1 MLRLLRR
8 ALLPALLLALA
19 SLGQWPALAAAAP
32 PAPVD
37 DGEEKQV
44 VIVDSSGVLPRWLH
58 FNASAGAGWISAPA
72 RIRQRYEGGW
82 CFDGGLEA
90 RVHPRLRL
98 RLNGEYQMLPSIGKE
113 IYGID
118 NYYDA
123 NGVFHSDTL
132 AFEYLRRGWLGTGR
146 IEAQARVLP
155 HIWLLGGIGRGYL
168 GSGGRAFDF
177 ATPFETR
184 NVRFAGSSGWAWI
197 PMIGARYDFDAF
209 GPLIAFETRYSALQ
223 RQQDVLHTWSIRVGG
238 YWK

>member
-1 MLRLLRR
+1 MSRTLRR
-8 ALLPALLLALA
+8 AIVILPLLLFVGVRA
-19 SLGQWPALAAAAP
+19 QQAAAAP
-32 PAPVD
+32 VAAPVD
-37 DGEEKQV
+37 DEKQV

-72 RIRQRYEGGW
+72 KIRKRYEGGW
-82 CFDGGLEA
+82 NLDGGVEA

-118 NYYDA
+118 NYLDA

-132 AFEYLRRGWLGTGR
+132 AFEYLNRGWLGAAR
-146 IEAQARVLP
+146 LEAQAKVLP
-155 HIWLLGGIGRGYL
+155 HFWIIGGIGRGYL
-168 GSGGRAFDF
+168 GSGGRAYDF
-177 ATPFETR
+177 ATPFESL
-184 NVRFAGSSGWAWI
+184 NVKFEGSNGWAWI
-197 PMIGARYDFDAF
+197 PMAGARYDFDVF

-223 RQQDVLHTWSIRVGG
+223 RKQDVLHTWSIRVGG